1 MRKVKIIVFIV
12 ALIAGLTFAKM
23 FAFSFGFH
31 MPSINVFSKVKG
43 SGNIQ
48 IQKRDVSGFSNVK
61 AGGAIT
67 VDIAAQREFG
77 VEVEADDNL
86 LEFIKTEVKGDT
98 LKIYTDGSISTR
110 NPIRVRISM
119 PQIES
124 FDVSG
129 ASTGSLTNIKNES
142 LTIDASGA
150 SKIKVDGEAKELIVD
165 LSGASRLDAENLK
178 AEDVRVDASGASSAT
193 VVALNDLNADASGA
207 SNIRYSGEPKNVKKS
222 SSGAS
227 SVKQK

>member
-12 ALIAGLTFAKM
+12 ALIAGLTFAKI
-23 FAFSFGFH
+23 FAFSFGFQ
-31 MPSINVFSKVKG
+31 MPSINVFSKTKG
-43 SGNIQ
+43 SGNIK
-48 IQKRDVSGFSNVK
+48 IEKRDASGFTSVK
-61 AGGAIT
+61 TGGAVIID
-67 VDIAAQREFG
+67 VVAQKDFN

-86 LEFIKTEVKGDT
+86 LEYIKTEVKGDT
-98 LKIYTDGSISTR
+98 LKIYTEGNISTK
-110 NPIRVRISM
+110 NQIRVRVAM

-129 ASTGSLTNIKNES
+129 ASNGTLTNVKNES

-150 SKIKVDGEAKELIVD
+150 SKIKVEGEVAELTVD

-178 AEDVRVDASGASSAT
+178 AE
-193 VVALNDLNADASGA
+193 NAKVEASGA
-207 SNIRYSGEPKNVKKS
+207 SNAIVFATNEVEAEASGASCIRYAGTPKNVRKS

>member
-12 ALIAGLTFAKM
+12 ALIAGLMFAKM

-31 MPSINVFSKVKG
+31 LPSINVFSKTRG

-48 IQKRDVSGFSNVK
+48 IEKRDVSGFSNVK
-61 AGGAIT
+61 SGGAIT
-67 VDIAAQREFG
+67 IDVAAQRDFA

-86 LEFIKTEVKGDT
+86 LQFIKTEVSGDT
-98 LKIYTDGSISTR
+98 LKIYTEGNISTR
-110 NPIRVRISM
+110 NPIRVRIAM
-119 PQIES
+119 PQIEL

-129 ASTGSLTNIKNES
+129 ASTGTLTNVKNES
-142 LTIDASGA
+142 LTIEASGA
-150 SKIKVDGEAKELIVD
+150 SKLKVDGEARELFVD

-178 AEDVRVDASGASSAT
+178 AENVKVDASGASSAT
-193 VVALNDLNADASGA
+193 VFASNEVDAEASGA
-207 SNIRYSGEPKNVKKS
+207 SNIRYTGAPKNVRQDA
-222 SSGAS
+222 SGAS

>member
-23 FAFSFGFH
+23 SAFSFGFN
-31 MPSINVFSKVKG
+31 MPGINVFSKVKG

-48 IQKRDVSGFSNVK
+48 IEKRDASAFTGVK

-67 VDIAAQREFG
+67 VDVTAQRDFS

-86 LEFIKTEVKGDT
+86 LKHIKTEVDGNT
-98 LKIYTDGSISTR
+98 LKIYTEGNISTR
-110 NPIRVRISM
+110 NPIRVRIAM

-129 ASTGSLTNIKNES
+129 ASTGSLTNIKNETLS
-142 LTIDASGA
+142 LDASGA
-150 SKIKVDGEAKELIVD
+150 SKIKIDGEARELIVD
-165 LSGASRLDAENLK
+165 LSGASRLDAENLR
-178 AEDVRVDASGASSAT
+178 AEDVTVDASGASSAS

-207 SNIRYSGEPKNVKKS
+207 STIRYTGEPKNVKKN

-227 SVKQK
+227 SVRQK

>member
-1 MRKVKIIVFIV
+1 MRKVKIIVFII
-12 ALIAGLTFAKM
+12 ALLAGLTFAKM
-23 FAFSFGFH
+23 FAFSFGFN

-48 IQKRDVSGFSNVK
+48 IEKRDASDFTSVK
-61 AGGAIT
+61 TGGAIT
-67 VDIAAQREFG
+67 VDIVAQRDFS

-86 LEFIKTEVKGDT
+86 LEHIKTEVKGDT
-98 LKIYTDGSISTR
+98 LKIYTEGSISTR
-110 NPIRVRISM
+110 NPIRVRIAM

-124 FDVSG
+124 LDVSD
-129 ASTGSLTNIKNES
+129 ASTGTLTNVKNET
-142 LTIDASGA
+142 LTLDASGA
-150 SKIKVDGEAKELIVD
+150 SKIKIDGEVKELIVD

-178 AEDVRVDASGASSAT
+178 AENVTVDANGASSAT
-193 VVALNDLNADASGA
+193 VAVLNDLNADASGA
-207 SNIRYSGEPKNVKKS
+207 STIRYAGEPKNVKKN

>member
-23 FAFSFGFH
+23 SAFSFGFN
-31 MPSINVFSKVKG
+31 MPGINVFSKVKG

-61 AGGAIT
+61 AGGAIIID
-67 VDIAAQREFG
+67 VAAQRDFG

-86 LEFIKTEVKGDT
+86 LEFIKTEVKGET
-98 LKIYTDGSISTR
+98 LKIYTEESISTR
-110 NPIRVRISM
+110 NPIRVRIAM

-129 ASTGSLTNIKNES
+129 ASTGTLTNVKNES
-142 LTIDASGA
+142 LWIDASGA
-150 SKIKVDGEAKELIVD
+150 SKIKIDGEARELIVD

-178 AEDVRVDASGASSAT
+178 AENVTVEASGASSAA
-193 VVALNDLNADASGA
+193 VVALNDLNAAASGA
-207 SNIRYSGEPKNVKKS
+207 SNIRYAGEPKSVTKS

-227 SVKQK
+227 SVRQK

>member
-1 MRKVKIIVFIV
+1 MRKVKIIVFII
-12 ALIAGLTFAKM
+12 ALLAGLTFAKM
-23 FAFSFGFH
+23 FAFSFGFN

-48 IQKRDVSGFSNVK
+48 IEKRDASDFTSVK
-61 AGGAIT
+61 TGGAIT
-67 VDIAAQREFG
+67 VDIVAQRDFS

-86 LEFIKTEVKGDT
+86 LEHIKTEVKGDT
-98 LKIYTDGSISTR
+98 LKIYTEGSISTR
-110 NPIRVRISM
+110 NPIRVRIAM

-124 FDVSG
+124 LDVSG
-129 ASTGSLTNIKNES
+129 ASTGTLTNVKNET
-142 LTIDASGA
+142 LTLDASGA
-150 SKIKVDGEAKELIVD
+150 SKIKIDGEVKELIVD

-178 AEDVRVDASGASSAT
+178 AENVTVDANGASSAT
-193 VVALNDLNADASGA
+193 VAVLNDLNADASGA
-207 SNIRYSGEPKNVKKS
+207 STIRYAGEPKNVKKN

>member
-23 FAFSFGFH
+23 SAFSFGFN
-31 MPSINVFSKVKG
+31 MPGINVFSKVKG

-48 IQKRDVSGFSNVK
+48 IEKRDASGFTGVK

-67 VDIAAQREFG
+67 VDVTAQRDFS

-86 LEFIKTEVKGDT
+86 LKHVKTEVNGNT
-98 LKIYTDGSISTR
+98 LKIYTEGNISTR
-110 NPIRVRISM
+110 NPIRVRIAM

-129 ASTGSLTNIKNES
+129 ASTGSLTNIKNETLS
-142 LTIDASGA
+142 LDASGA
-150 SKIKVDGEAKELIVD
+150 SKIKIDGEARELIVD
-165 LSGASRLDAENLK
+165 LSGASRLDAENLR
-178 AEDVRVDASGASSAT
+178 AEDVTVDASGASSAS

-207 SNIRYSGEPKNVKKS
+207 STIRYTGEPKNVKKN

-227 SVKQK
+227 SVRQK